1 MGSRLRGVNSLRP
14 HPLPTGLA
22 ALAALLFAACG
33 PAWAGVT
40 VETRMD
46 VSMMAGAGGGSGT
59 VEIQGLLRR
68 ETRHVSFAGA
78 SAGPDPSADSDA
90 ITRLDKGVQWQL
102 DAADSTYRETPLAR
116 LRASFTVPGGGAL
129 PGLDPSA
136 DPHVTWAVE
145 VTPRTEMARI
155 AGYRA
160 RRTDITLT
168 GTAHDPGSDGAM
180 TLRLVTQWWMST
192 QAAGAAEI
200 EAFERGFE
208 KATGG
213 LSPDV
218 PGLLAG
224 LPGAQDAV
232 ARLTTARRGLHGVA
246 LRTVL
251 EVRAPGL
258 AAMLGKA
265 TGGDAGDRG
274 PSSGAAVD
282 EPLVTSTIEVTAIR
296 AGRIAAARFLPPAGY
311 TRADDAK
318 PEAPHEEHE

>member
-1 MGSRLRGVNSLRP
+1 MGSRLRDVNSPRP
-14 HPLPTGLA
+14 LLLPARIT
-22 ALAALLFAACG
+22 ALAVLLGATGG

-46 VSMMAGAGGGSGT
+46 VSMIAGAGGGSGT

-68 ETRHVSFAGA
+68 ETRHVSFSGGA
-78 SAGPDPSADSDA
+78 SVYLEQGDDSDA
-90 ITRLDKGVQWQL
+90 ITRLDKGVQWEL
-102 DAADSTYRETPLAR
+102 GAADSTYREMPLAG
-116 LRASFTVPGGGAL
+116 LETSFTVPGGGVL
-129 PGLDPSA
+129 PGFDSSA
-136 DPHVTWAVE
+136 DQHVTWTVE
-145 VTPRTEMARI
+145 ATPRAEMARI

-168 GTAHDPGSDGAM
+168 GRTHDPGSDGGM

-200 EAFERGFE
+200 EAFDRGFE

-224 LPGAQDAV
+224 LPGAQEAV
-232 ARLTTARRGLHGVA
+232 ARLLTARRGLHGVA

-265 TGGDAGDRG
+265 TGGDAGG
-274 PSSGAAVD
+274 GSSSGAGAE

-311 TRADDAK
+311 TRVVEAK
-318 PEAPHEEHE
+318 WIPPPKEH